1 MGIQPAIVDPFPRD
15 LKKFRK
21 VVFWKR
27 QDKPEKDETQNCGNH
42 LEPLEDEDM
51 AGTESYVPWM
61 APKVVVGGWWWLL
74 AGGYWCCFPG
84 NDMITS
90 HSKISDV
97 SVPPR

>member
-1 MGIQPAIVDPFPRD
+1 
-15 LKKFRK
+15 
-21 VVFWKR
+21 
-27 QDKPEKDETQNCGNH
+27 
-42 LEPLEDEDM
+42 LEDEDM

-90 HSKISDV
+90 HSKINDV
-97 SVPPR
+97 SVPPRLRSITRAIHWRRKRWGRDLLLWCLSKQDGESMAR